1 MSKIE
6 IYTKD
11 YCGYC
16 AQAKTLLRSK
26 GLAFEETDITYNVE
40 QQVAVQKRSGR
51 RTVPQIFVDGT
62 AIGGFDD
69 LVALNGSGQLDAMV
83 SDGNAVQSAAA

>member
-1 MSKIE
+1 MRKIE

-16 AQAKTLLRSK
+16 ARAKTLLRSK
-26 GLAFEETDITYNVE
+26 GLVFEETDITHDVA
-40 QQVAVQKRSGR
+40 QQAAVQKRSGR
-51 RTVPQIFVDGT
+51 RTVPQIFIDGA

-69 LVALNGSGQLDAMV
+69 LVALNVSGQLDAMM
-83 SDGNAVQSAAA
+83 SDGAAAQNAAA

>member
-26 GLAFEETDITYNVE
+26 GLAFEETDITHSVE
-40 QQVAVQKRSGR
+40 KQVAVQKRSGR
-51 RTVPQIFVDGT
+51 RTVPQIFIDGT

-69 LVALNGSGQLDAMV
+69 LVALNVSGRLDALV
-83 SDGNAVQSAAA
+83 SGGAPRQSVAA

>member
-26 GLAFEETDITYNVE
+26 GLIFEETDITYSVE
-40 QQVAVQKRSGR
+40 QQAAVQKRSGR
-51 RTVPQIFVDGT
+51 RTVPQIFFDGT

-69 LVALNGSGQLDAMV
+69 LAALNVSGRLDTLV
-83 SDGNAVQSAAA
+83 SDDVEPQSAAA